1 MFRSVIFIW
10 ALILLVFHLNTTSL
24 AQQVTRITWPTRH
37 ASKPVNLTRPAADF
51 LPAFRLALK
60 VSSESNIVALALSQ
74 PASLGLSEAD
84 AAKLQTLCADRYALI
99 DKDPAFASAPS
110 SLPYCFLPTTPTDG
124 LALVYRPRRSDQAT
138 PSLVYLHGYGG
149 SFLWDQQLLAE
160 AFPERIIISPAF
172 GIGCAELP
180 LAYLKECV
188 AAALSI
194 LAIGSLRR
202 L

>member
-1 MFRSVIFIW
+1 M
-10 ALILLVFHLNTTSL
+10 
-24 AQQVTRITWPTRH
+24 
-37 ASKPVNLTRPAADF
+37 
-51 LPAFRLALK
+51 
-60 VSSESNIVALALSQ
+60 
-74 PASLGLSEAD
+74 
-84 AAKLQTLCADRYALI
+84 
-99 DKDPAFASAPS
+99 
-110 SLPYCFLPTTPTDG
+110 
-124 LALVYRPRRSDQAT
+124 
-138 PSLVYLHGYGG
+138 
-149 SFLWDQQLLAE
+149 AE